1 MKQLWDE
8 NYEYMKGTGAGSG
21 TGSTLDATKSI
32 VERLPGILKQLD
44 IRSMLDIPCGDFHWM
59 SQIDLEACGVRAYI
73 GADIV
78 EENIIHNTDK
88 YTRQGGI
95 KTFMMSDITVDPL
108 LTVDLVFCRDCLVH
122 FSDEDVWKAL
132 KNIVASGSKYLMTTC
147 FIDRRENFDIKTGD
161 WRTLNLEQAPFN
173 FPAPLG
179 LLNENC
185 PEQAGIFGDKCLS
198 LWKVEDLRAII
209 V

>member
-1 MKQLWDE
+1 MKQLWKD
-8 NYEYMKGTGAGSG
+8 NYEYMKSMGAGSG
-21 TGSTLDATKSI
+21 TGSTLDATKVI

-59 SQIDLEACGVRAYI
+59 SQIDLSNINYI

-78 EENIIHNTDK
+78 EENIVQNTWKYVHNGQP
-88 YTRQGGI
+88 RS
-95 KTFMMSDITVDPL
+95 FMVRDITADPL
-108 LTVDLVFCRDCLVH
+108 PCVDLIFCRDCLVH

-132 KNIVASGSKYLMTTC
+132 KNVVASGSKYLMTTC
-147 FIDRRENFDIKTGD
+147 FIDRRENFVIKPGG

-179 LLNENC
+179 LLNEDC
-185 PEQAGIFGDKCLS
+185 PEQAGVFGDKCLA
-198 LWKVEDLRAII
+198 LWNVEDLRG
-209 V
+209 VLS